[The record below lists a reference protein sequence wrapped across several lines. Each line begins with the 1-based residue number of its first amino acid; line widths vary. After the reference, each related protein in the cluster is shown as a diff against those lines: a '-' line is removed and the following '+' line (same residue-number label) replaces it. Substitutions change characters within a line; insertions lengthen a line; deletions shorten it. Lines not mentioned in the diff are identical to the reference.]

1 MCLCCRGTPTYVCF
15 DCRFV
20 TKRLWQFNHRTAL
33 CSHCGKALVRFGK
46 GDFPTPAR
54 RDDRRWRKLEARYE
68 AEKKAEEQ
76 RQIGLMRKYRV
87 LRMNARKTRRSG
99 VAQR

>member
-20 TKRLWQFNHRTAL
+20 TKRLGQFNHRTAL

-68 AEKKAEEQ
+68 AEKKVEKKQLDERV
-76 RQIGLMRKYRV
+76 RQMRLRV
-87 LRMNARKTRRSG
+87 MNARKVRNSA